1 MNFRFEKSKKSFI
14 SIKTPTTR
22 MKTLKNKKAR
32 RGRLVILFFAWVA
45 FRKNLETTEQK
56 KHANMQCELL
66 KI

>member
-32 RGRLVILFFAWVA
+32 RGPLVILFFAWVA
-45 FRKNLETTEQK
+45 FRKNLETTE
-56 KHANMQCELL
+56 
-66 KI
+66 